1 MLSFQDA
8 VAVIISTLKDFQR
21 SEMLIRWYQSFY
33 TTFLVFI
40 IERGLMDDPVTA
52 FSLWKEAY
60 FGQISVHRRQISSS
74 AAKALLFVMQ
84 NARIPYDFFHTIP
97 SKMRLSSTLY
107 NALTEYLEHA
117 SHEFSP
123 GHISNIESRCSMF
136 LFHAQVHGIQHVSDL
151 NYKFLQAFYDEHNY
165 SLSLSKGMV
174 ASTIEGFLKYWA
186 DRAVIPRAFSLFMDK
201 NRRSGLIDISEMA
214 SADQETLNSR
224 RHPSIEDFPPDE
236 FYNSSIEFYET
247 LRDHNYEDTV
257 CNVWIQTSESLYLFL
272 HRNNIGYETTVV
284 DIWYSYYLQVLPQS
298 SLKMSRRLLKLYQQY
313 VENGDI
319 DPLII
324 FSYSPSSVDLLP
336 SWCRSTVI
344 EFLTRKVKEQKANS
358 TVAMYRSS
366 VLRFCNWLDKKGVRD
381 FSQITCAHVK
391 QFDIED
397 PHDTTEGKA
406 AYNSRIRQFLMYLE
420 EVSLVINRLFE
431 SIPIAYAKQARL
443 VNVLTTEQ
451 ISILDEY
458 TVRAETE
465 LELRDAAMIQL
476 GLRMGLRSIDVCR
489 LKLEDIDWKRRSIRF
504 VQQKTKVEVCL
515 PMPVSVGNAI
525 YRYLQRRKKRQ
536 AASVFLPCNNLRG
549 NSLHR
554 EVCRDALHRALPR
567 FQGGFHWLRKT
578 FSTGLLNRDVSPATI
593 DDALGHT
600 SDCDRDRYLALKGDR
615 MLLCPLRLTDE
626 GINPLR
632 RQ

>member
-21 SEMLIRWYQSFY
+21 SEMVIRWYQAFY
-33 TTFLVFI
+33 TTFLGFI
-40 IERGLMDDPVTA
+40 IEQGLMDDPVTA
-52 FSLWKEAY
+52 FSLWEEAY
-60 FGQISVHRRQISSS
+60 FEQISEHRREISSS

-97 SKMRLSSTLY
+97 SKKRLSTAHFD
-107 NALTEYLEHA
+107 ALTEYLKHA

-123 GHISNIESRCSMF
+123 GHIANIESRCSMF
-136 LFHAQVHGIQHVSDL
+136 LFHAQVHGIRNITDL
-151 NYKFLQAFYDEHNY
+151 NYSFLQTFYDEHNY
-165 SLSLSKGMV
+165 SISVSKGMV
-174 ASTIEGFLKYWA
+174 SSTIEGFLKYWA
-186 DRAVIPRAFSLFMDK
+186 DKGIIPQAFSLFMDK
-201 NRRSGLIDISEMA
+201 NRHASLIDISAMS

-224 RHPSIEDFPPDE
+224 QQQSNEDFPPDE
-236 FYNSSIEFYET
+236 FYTSSIDFYKT

-257 CNVWIQTSESLYLFL
+257 CGIWTQTSESLYLFL
-272 HRNNIGYETTVV
+272 HRNNMGYEATVIA
-284 DIWYSYYLQVLPQS
+284 IWYSYYIRNLPRS
-298 SLKMSRRLLKLYQQY
+298 NLEMSRRLLKLYPQY
-313 VENGDI
+313 VENGNI

-324 FSYSPSSVDLLP
+324 FSYRPSSVDLLP
-336 SWCRSTVI
+336 TWCRSTVV
-344 EFLTRKVKEQKANS
+344 EFLARKEKEQKADS

-381 FSQITCAHVK
+381 FSQITFAYVK

-397 PHDTTEGKA
+397 PHITTEGKA

-420 EVSLVINRLFE
+420 EVSLVTNRLFE
-431 SIPIAYAKQARL
+431 SVPTAYAKQERL
-443 VNVLTTEQ
+443 VNVLTMEQ
-451 ISILDEY
+451 VSILDEY
-458 TVRAETE
+458 TTRAETE

-504 VQQKTKVEVCL
+504 VQQKTNVEVCL

-525 YRYLQRRKKRQ
+525 YRYLQERQKRQ
-536 AASVFLPCNNLRG
+536 SASVFLPCNNKRG
-549 NSLHR
+549 DSLQSG
-554 EVCRDALHRALPR
+554 VCRDALHRALPC

-615 MLLCPLRLTDE
+615 MLLCPLRLADE
-626 GINPLR
+626 GINLLR
-632 RQ
+632 RR